1 MARTKLK
8 KLSIVKDLPN
18 VFDLETEAVQNEIND
33 YFKPDHLFT
42 LEIGCGHGDY
52 SIELAKRFPK
62 RVFIG
67 IDIKGARVYLGA
79 MKAIE
84 EKLDNVA
91 FIVGRAEKLN
101 EAFKFKSVEEI
112 YIPFPDPHVRRAN
125 ENRRLISDHFLKVY
139 KELLTDSGV
148 IHFKTDN
155 QGLYEYVQKII
166 SEFGCEI
173 LYSTENLYNGESK
186 FEPGIITNFEKHYVK
201 DGRRIKYIRFGYL

>member
-8 KLSIVKDLPN
+8 KLSKVKDLPN
-18 VFDLETEAVQNEIND
+18 VFDLETESVQNEIHD
-33 YFKPDHLFT
+33 YFKPDRLFT

-52 SIELAKRFPK
+52 SIELAKRFPE

-67 IDIKGARVYLGA
+67 IDVKGARVYLGA
-79 MKAIE
+79 TKAIE

-112 YIPFPDPHVRRAN
+112 YIPFPDPHVRRSN
-125 ENRRLISDHFLKVY
+125 QNRRLISNPFLKIY

-155 QGLYEYVQKII
+155 QSLYDHALKVI
-166 SEFGCEI
+166 SEFGCKI
-173 LYSTENLYNGESK
+173 LYLSENLYGNENKLKSS
-186 FEPGIITNFEKHYVK
+186 IITNFERHYIK
-201 DGRRIKYIRFGYL
+201 EGRKIKYIRFKF